1 MATMPKTSFTTK
13 LKQALGTS
21 KRPAVKVA
29 INGYTYR
36 STVAVMGG
44 TFMVGV
50 AAEHRAAAAGVEG
63 GDTVKVTLEPDTE
76 PRVTPV
82 PPDLAK
88 ALAKAKLTAAFDAA
102 APSRRKEFVRSVDEA
117 KTPET
122 RERRIQKVIDALQ
135 TGADVPTAPPPRI
148 ARTPR

>member
-13 LKQALGTS
+13 LKQAAGKNAVGIVVPPEHVAALGTS
-21 KRPAVKVA
+21 KRPAVKVT

-50 AAEHRAAAAGVEG
+50 AAEHRAVAGVEG
-63 GDTVKVTLEPDTE
+63 GDTVKVTLELDTE

-88 ALAKAKLTAAFDAA
+88 ALAKAKLAAAFDAA
-102 APSRRKEFVRSVDEA
+102 APSRRKEFVRSVEDA

-135 TGADVPTAPPPRI
+135 A
-148 ARTPR
+148 